1 MKLIL
6 NASGI
11 SKSYADGDKEL
22 SVLNK
27 VGLKVYESEIII
39 IKGPSGSGKTTLLNI
54 LNTLDRADEGKIEIN
69 EKEIDYKNNIE
80 LDKIRSVDIGIL
92 YQDSNLLEE
101 FSSLENLLLPFSL
114 SNDVDHHNPIE
125 LLNEFN
131 LQNKANNY
139 PSELSGGERQRIALL
154 RAIVNKP
161 TIVFA
166 DEPTGNLDDY
176 NVDIMIK
183 LITSLRINYKTSFVI
198 TTHDE
203 RLCDIANKIFNIKS
217 CKLEQN
223 RND

>member
-22 SVLNK
+22 RVLNK
-27 VGLKVYESEIII
+27 VGLEVYESEIII

-54 LNTLDRADEGKIEIN
+54 LNTVDRADEGKIEIN
-69 EKEIDYKNNIE
+69 GKEIDYKNNIE

-114 SNDVDHHNPIE
+114 SNDVDHHNPID

-131 LQNKANNY
+131 LENKANNY

-154 RAIVNKP
+154 RAIINKP

-183 LITSLRINYKTSFVI
+183 LIISLRINYKTSFVI